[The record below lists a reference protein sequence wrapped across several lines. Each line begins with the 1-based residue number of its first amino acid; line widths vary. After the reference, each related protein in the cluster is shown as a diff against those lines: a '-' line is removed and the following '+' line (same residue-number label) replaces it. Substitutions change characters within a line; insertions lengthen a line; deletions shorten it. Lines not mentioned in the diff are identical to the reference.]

1 MKIPDYTNSELI
13 ALIDERIHSERD
25 REIMTRRLIDGLTQD
40 MLSEEFGLSTR
51 QIQRIIYKAQNRLF

>member
-25 REIMTRRLIDGLTQD
+25 REIMKRRLIDGLTQD